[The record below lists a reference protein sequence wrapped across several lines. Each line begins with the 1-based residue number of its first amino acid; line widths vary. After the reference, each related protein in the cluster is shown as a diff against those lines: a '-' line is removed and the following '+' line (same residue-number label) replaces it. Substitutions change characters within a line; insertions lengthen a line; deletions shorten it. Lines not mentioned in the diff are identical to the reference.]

1 MNSFAADL
9 YLNAKVPA
17 MYRERLSLF
26 PDTVAL
32 SPANGDRPSLHIGG
46 CDLNELAA
54 EFGTPLYTYDQQTI
68 DSAVQ
73 AYRGAL
79 SRHYPGPAG
88 ITFAG
93 KACLN
98 LAMARLMAAHGLI
111 LDCTGVGEMHIA
123 RAAAVPRAQIL
134 LHGVNKSQADLQ
146 AGLSQAGTLVVDNL
160 PELERIAQLAHPRRS
175 LPALWLRVRPGYAVD
190 THLFHQTGQH
200 DSKFGMDA
208 DECVNAVAFC
218 QRNGLPV
225 TGLHFHQGSHF
236 HAAEQVLPALDMVCA
251 LMDRLRRERNWMA
264 QVLSPGGGWGIAY
277 HEADLPHQSIEEYVA
292 TVAAALAEK
301 LSPHALPLPRLQVE
315 PGRSL
320 VARAGV
326 AIYRVGTVKRAGGRR
341 WLLLDGGMAD
351 NIRPALYQARYS
363 ALPVTDPLR
372 RPPISENA
380 WLAGPYCES
389 GDLLIEDLPL
399 PEIEMGELLA
409 VPVSGAYQLM
419 MASNYN
425 GALRPAV
432 AMLRAGSA
440 QLVQRRETVDDLL
453 LRDIV

>member
-1 MNSFAADL
+1 
-9 YLNAKVPA
+9 
-17 MYRERLSLF
+17 MYRDRLPLF

-32 SPANGDRPSLHIGG
+32 RPGQNGRPSLHVGG
-46 CDLNELAA
+46 CDLNRLAA
-54 EFGTPLYTYDQQTI
+54 EWSTPLYIYDLQTI

-73 AYRGAL
+73 AYQDAL

-88 ITFAG
+88 ITYAG
-93 KACLN
+93 KASLN
-98 LAMARLMAAHGLI
+98 LVMARLMAAHGLL

-123 RAAAVPRAQIL
+123 RAAGVPRAQL
-134 LHGVNKSQADLQ
+134 LMHGVNKSQADLQ
-146 AGLSQAGTLVVDNL
+146 AGLAHAGTLVVDNP
-160 PELERIAQLAHPRRS
+160 PELERIAQLAPARGS
-175 LPALWLRVRPGYAVD
+175 APALWLRVRPGYAVD
-190 THLFHQTGQH
+190 THHFRQTGQY

-208 DECVNAVAFC
+208 DQCVDAIAFC
-218 QRNGLPV
+218 QRNDLSV

-236 HAAEQVLPALDMVCA
+236 HAAEQVLPALDMVCE
-251 LMDRLRRERNWMA
+251 LMGRLQRQLNWWPR
-264 QVLSPGGGWGIAY
+264 VLSPGGGWGVAY
-277 HEADLPHQSIEEYVA
+277 QEADLPHQSIEQYVA

-301 LSPHALPLPRLQVE
+301 LSPYALPLPRLQVE

-320 VARAGV
+320 VARAGI
-326 AIYRVGTVKRAGGRR
+326 AIYKVGTVKRAGGRR

-363 ALPVTDPLR
+363 ALPVTDPLSR
-372 RPPISENA
+372 APISDNA

-399 PEIEMGELLA
+399 PEIKSGELLA
-409 VPVSGAYQLM
+409 VPVCGAYQLM

-432 AMLRAGSA
+432 VMLRAGVA
-440 QLVQRRETVDDLL
+440 QLAQRRETVEDLL

>member
-1 MNSFAADL
+1 
-9 YLNAKVPA
+9 
-17 MYRERLSLF
+17 MYRDRLLLF

-32 SPANGDRPSLHIGG
+32 SPDKSGTPSLHVGG
-46 CDLNELAA
+46 HDLNELAA
-54 EFGTPLYTYDQQTI
+54 EYGTPLYIYDQKTI
-68 DSAVQ
+68 DNAVH
-73 AYRGAL
+73 AYQNAL
-79 SRHYPGPAG
+79 SCHYPGPAG
-88 ITFAG
+88 ITYAG
-93 KACLN
+93 KASLN
-98 LAMARLMAAHGLI
+98 LAMAHLMAAHGLL
-111 LDCTGVGEMHIA
+111 LDCTGVGEIHIA
-123 RAAAVPRAQIL
+123 RTAGVPRAQIL
-134 LHGVNKSQADLQ
+134 MHGVNKSLADLR
-146 AGLSQAGTLVVDNL
+146 AGFAQAGTLVVDSL
-160 PELERIAQLAHPRRS
+160 PELARIAQLAHDRGAA
-175 LPALWLRVRPGYAVD
+175 PALWLRVRPGFAVD
-190 THLFHQTGQH
+190 THQFRQTGQH

-208 DECVNAVAFC
+208 DECVDAIALC
-218 QRNGLPV
+218 QQNELPV

-236 HAAEQVLPALDMVCA
+236 HAAAQVLPALDVVCD
-251 LMDRLRRERNWMA
+251 LIGRLQHELNWWP

-292 TVAAALAEK
+292 TVAAALAEN
-301 LSPHALPLPRLQVE
+301 LAPFSTPLPRLQVE

-326 AIYRVGTVKRAGGRR
+326 AIYHVGTVKQAGSRR

-363 ALPVTDPLR
+363 ALPVTDPLG

-380 WLAGPYCES
+380 WLGGPYCES

-399 PEIEMGELLA
+399 PDIKTGELLA

-432 AMLRAGSA
+432 VMLHDGIA
-440 QLVQRRETVDDLL
+440 QLVQRRETVVDLL
-453 LRDIV
+453 LRDVV

>member
-1 MNSFAADL
+1 
-9 YLNAKVPA
+9 
-17 MYRERLSLF
+17 MYRDRLSLF

-32 SPANGDRPSLHIGG
+32 RPDKSGQPSLHVGG
-46 CDLNELAA
+46 RDLNELAA
-54 EFGTPLYTYDQQTI
+54 EFGTPLYIYDQQTI
-68 DSAVQ
+68 DNAVQ
-73 AYRGAL
+73 AYQDAL

-88 ITFAG
+88 ITYAG
-93 KACLN
+93 KASLN
-98 LAMARLMAAHGLI
+98 LAMARLMGAHGL
-111 LDCTGVGEMHIA
+111 LVDCTGVGEMHIA
-123 RAAAVPRAQIL
+123 RTAGVPRAQIL
-134 LHGVNKSQADLQ
+134 MHGVNKSWADLQ
-146 AGLSQAGTLVVDNL
+146 AGLAQAGTLVVDNL
-160 PELERIAQLAHPRRS
+160 PELERIAQLVHARGTS
-175 LPALWLRVRPGYAVD
+175 PALWLRVRPGYAVD
-190 THLFHQTGQH
+190 THQFRQTGQH

-208 DECVNAVAFC
+208 DECIDAVAFC
-218 QRNGLPV
+218 QRNQLPV

-236 HAAEQVLPALDMVCA
+236 HAAEQVLPALDVVCS
-251 LMDRLRRERNWMA
+251 LIGRLQKERNWWPQA
-264 QVLSPGGGWGIAY
+264 LSPGGGWGVAY
-277 HEADLPHQSIEEYVA
+277 HDADLPHQSIEDYVA
-292 TVAAALAEK
+292 TVAAALAES
-301 LSPHALPLPRLQVE
+301 LSSNSLPLPRLQVE

-326 AIYRVGTVKRAGGRR
+326 AIYQVGTVKRAGGRR

-363 ALPVTDPLR
+363 ALPVADPLN
-372 RPPISENA
+372 RPPTQENA

-399 PEIEMGELLA
+399 PEIETGELLA

-432 AMLRAGSA
+432 VMLHDGVV
-440 QLVQRRETVDDLL
+440 QLAQRRETVDDLL

>member
-1 MNSFAADL
+1 MNGD
-9 YLNAKVPA
+9 
-17 MYRERLSLF
+17 RLSLF

-32 SPANGDRPSLHIGG
+32 GPAKDDRPSLHIGG
-46 CDLNELAA
+46 CDLNGLAA
-54 EFGTPLYTYDQQTI
+54 EFGTPLYVYDQQTI
-68 DSAVQ
+68 DGAVQ
-73 AYRGAL
+73 AYRDAL
-79 SRHYPGPAG
+79 SCHYPGAAG
-88 ITFAG
+88 ITYAG
-93 KACLN
+93 KACMN
-98 LAMARLMAAHGLI
+98 VTIARLMAAHGLL
-111 LDCTGVGEMHIA
+111 LDCTGVGELHIA
-123 RAAAVPRAQIL
+123 RAAGVPRAQIL
-134 LHGVNKSQADLQ
+134 MHGVNKNQADLQ
-146 AGLSQAGTLVVDNL
+146 AGLAQAGTLVVDNL
-160 PELERIAQLAHPRRS
+160 PELQRIAQLAGGGRT
-175 LPALWLRVRPGYAVD
+175 PALWLRVRPGYAVD

-208 DECVNAVAFC
+208 DECINAVAFC
-218 QRNGLPV
+218 QRTGLPV

-236 HAAEQVLPALDMVCA
+236 HAAAEVVPALDMVCG
-251 LMDRLRRERNWMA
+251 LMDRLRRERNWQA
-264 QVLSPGGGWGIAY
+264 EALCPGGGWGIAY
-277 HEADLPHQSIEEYVA
+277 HEADLPHESIEEYVA
-292 TVAAALAEK
+292 TVAAALTEK
-301 LSPHALPLPRLQVE
+301 LSSYSLPLPRLQVE

-351 NIRPALYQARYS
+351 NIRPALYEARYS
-363 ALPVTDPLR
+363 ALPVSDPVSR
-372 RPPISENA
+372 TPISENA

-432 AMLRAGSA
+432 VMLRDGVARLA
-440 QLVQRRETVDDLL
+440 QRRETVDDLL

>member
-1 MNSFAADL
+1 
-9 YLNAKVPA
+9 
-17 MYRERLSLF
+17 MYRDRLSLL

-32 SPANGDRPSLHIGG
+32 RPDKNGAPSLHIGDR
-46 CDLNELAA
+46 DLNQLAA
-54 EFGTPLYTYDQQTI
+54 EWGTPLYIYDQRTI
-68 DSAVQ
+68 DNAVQ
-73 AYRGAL
+73 AYQDAL

-88 ITFAG
+88 ITYAG
-93 KACLN
+93 KASLN
-98 LAMARLMAAHGLI
+98 LAMARLMAAHGLL

-123 RAAAVPRAQIL
+123 RTAGVPPAQIL
-134 LHGVNKSQADLQ
+134 LHGVNKSQADLR
-146 AGLSQAGTLVVDNL
+146 AGLVQAGTLVVDNL
-160 PELERIAQLAHPRRS
+160 PELARIAQLAQARVS
-175 LPALWLRVRPGYAVD
+175 APALWLRVRPGYAVD
-190 THLFHQTGQH
+190 THQFRQTGQH

-208 DECVNAVAFC
+208 DECVDAVAYC
-218 QRNGLPV
+218 QRNELRV

-251 LMDRLRRERNWMA
+251 LIGRLQQELDWWP

-277 HEADLPHQSIEEYVA
+277 HEADLPHQSIEFYVA
-292 TVAAALAEK
+292 TVAAALAKK
-301 LSPHALPLPRLQVE
+301 LSPHSRPLPRLQPE

-326 AIYRVGTVKRAGGRR
+326 AIYRVGTVKHAGGRR

-363 ALPVTDPLR
+363 ALPVTDPLG
-372 RPPISENA
+372 RPPVSENA

-399 PEIEMGELLA
+399 PEIEAGELLA

-432 AMLRAGSA
+432 VMLRDGVA

>member
-1 MNSFAADL
+1 
-9 YLNAKVPA
+9 
-17 MYRERLSLF
+17 MYRDRLSLF

-32 SPANGDRPSLHIGG
+32 GSAKDDRPSLHIGD
-46 CDLNELAA
+46 CDLDGLAA
-54 EFGTPLYTYDQQTI
+54 EFGTPLYVYDQQTI
-68 DSAVQ
+68 EGAVQ
-73 AYRGAL
+73 AYRDAL
-79 SRHYPGPAG
+79 SRHYRGAAG
-88 ITFAG
+88 ITYAG
-93 KACLN
+93 KACMN
-98 LAMARLMAAHGLI
+98 VTIARLMAAHGLL
-111 LDCTGVGEMHIA
+111 LDCTGVGELHIA
-123 RAAAVPRAQIL
+123 RAAGVPRAQIL
-134 LHGVNKSQADLQ
+134 MHGVNKNQADLQ
-146 AGLSQAGTLVVDNL
+146 AGLAQAGTLVVDNL
-160 PELERIAQLAHPRRS
+160 PELERIAQLAGGGRT
-175 LPALWLRVRPGYAVD
+175 PALWLRVRPGYAVD

-218 QRNGLPV
+218 QRTGLPV

-236 HAAEQVLPALDMVCA
+236 HAAEEVVPALDMVCG
-251 LMDRLRRERNWMA
+251 LMDRLRRERNWLA
-264 QVLSPGGGWGIAY
+264 QTLCPGGGWGIAY

-292 TVAAALAEK
+292 TVAAALTEK
-301 LSPHALPLPRLQVE
+301 LTSYSLPLPRLQVE

-351 NIRPALYQARYS
+351 NIRPALYEARYS
-363 ALPVTDPLR
+363 ALPVTDPVSR
-372 RPPISENA
+372 TPISENA

-432 AMLRAGSA
+432 VMLRDGIARLA
-440 QLVQRRETVDDLL
+440 QRRETVDDLL
-453 LRDIV
+453 LRDFV

>member
-1 MNSFAADL
+1 MNGD
-9 YLNAKVPA
+9 
-17 MYRERLSLF
+17 RLSLF

-32 SPANGDRPSLHIGG
+32 GPAKDDRPSLHIGG
-46 CDLNELAA
+46 CDLDGLAA
-54 EFGTPLYTYDQQTI
+54 EFGTPLYVYDQQTI
-68 DSAVQ
+68 DGAVQ
-73 AYRGAL
+73 AYRDAL
-79 SRHYPGPAG
+79 SRHYPGAAG
-88 ITFAG
+88 ITYAG
-93 KACLN
+93 KACMN
-98 LAMARLMAAHGLI
+98 VTIARLMAAHGLL
-111 LDCTGVGEMHIA
+111 LDCTGVGELHIA
-123 RAAAVPRAQIL
+123 RAAGVPRAQIL
-134 LHGVNKSQADLQ
+134 MHGVNKNQADLQ
-146 AGLSQAGTLVVDNL
+146 AGLAQAGTLVVDNL
-160 PELERIAQLAHPRRS
+160 PELERIAQLAGGGQI
-175 LPALWLRVRPGYAVD
+175 PALWLRVRPGYAVD

-208 DECVNAVAFC
+208 DECINAVAFC
-218 QRNGLPV
+218 QRTGLPV

-236 HAAEQVLPALDMVCA
+236 HAAEEVVPALDMVCG
-251 LMDRLRRERNWMA
+251 LMDRLRRERNWLA
-264 QVLSPGGGWGIAY
+264 QTLCPGGGWGIAY

-292 TVAAALAEK
+292 TVAAALTEK
-301 LSPHALPLPRLQVE
+301 LTSYSLPLPRLQVE

-351 NIRPALYQARYS
+351 NIRPALYEARYS
-363 ALPVTDPLR
+363 ALPVSDPVSR
-372 RPPISENA
+372 TPISENA

-432 AMLRAGSA
+432 VMLRDGVARLA
-440 QLVQRRETVDDLL
+440 QRRETVDDLL

>member
-1 MNSFAADL
+1 
-9 YLNAKVPA
+9 
-17 MYRERLSLF
+17 MYRDRLSLF

-32 SPANGDRPSLHIGG
+32 GPAKDDRPSLHIGG
-46 CDLNELAA
+46 CDLNGLAA
-54 EFGTPLYTYDQQTI
+54 EFGTPLYIYDQQTI
-68 DSAVQ
+68 DGAVQ
-73 AYRGAL
+73 AYRDAL

-88 ITFAG
+88 ITYAG
-93 KACLN
+93 KACMN
-98 LAMARLMAAHGLI
+98 VTIARLMAAHGLL
-111 LDCTGVGEMHIA
+111 LDCTGVGELHIA
-123 RAAAVPRAQIL
+123 RAAGVPRAQIL
-134 LHGVNKSQADLQ
+134 MHGVNKSQADLQ
-146 AGLSQAGTLVVDNL
+146 AGLAQADTLVVDNL
-160 PELERIAQLAHPRRS
+160 PELERIAQLADGGG
-175 LPALWLRVRPGYAVD
+175 LAPALWLRVRPGYAVD

-236 HAAEQVLPALDMVCA
+236 HAAEQVVPALEMVCR
-251 LMDRLRRERNWMA
+251 LMGRLRRERNWRA
-264 QVLSPGGGWGIAY
+264 ETLCPGGGWGIAY
-277 HEADLPHQSIEEYVA
+277 HEADLPHESIEKYTA
-292 TVAAALAEK
+292 TVAAALTEK
-301 LSPHALPLPRLQVE
+301 LSSHTLPLPRLQVE

-363 ALPVTDPLR
+363 ALPVTDPLSR
-372 RPPISENA
+372 LPISENA

-399 PEIEMGELLA
+399 PEIETGELLA

-432 AMLRAGSA
+432 VMLRDGIVR
-440 QLVQRRETVDDLL
+440 LVQRRETVDDLL

>member
-1 MNSFAADL
+1 MNGD
-9 YLNAKVPA
+9 
-17 MYRERLSLF
+17 RLSLF
-26 PDTVAL
+26 PDTVTL
-32 SPANGDRPSLHIGG
+32 GPAKDDRPSLHIGG
-46 CDLNELAA
+46 CDLNGLAA
-54 EFGTPLYTYDQQTI
+54 EFGTPLYVYDQQTI
-68 DSAVQ
+68 DGAVQ
-73 AYRGAL
+73 AYRDAL
-79 SRHYPGPAG
+79 SRHYPGAAG
-88 ITFAG
+88 ITYAG
-93 KACLN
+93 KACMN
-98 LAMARLMAAHGLI
+98 VTIARLMAAHGLL
-111 LDCTGVGEMHIA
+111 LDCTGVGELHIA
-123 RAAAVPRAQIL
+123 RAAGVPRAQIL
-134 LHGVNKSQADLQ
+134 MHGVNKSQADLQ
-146 AGLSQAGTLVVDNL
+146 AGLAQAGTLVVDNL
-160 PELERIAQLAHPRRS
+160 PELERIAQLVGGGGRT
-175 LPALWLRVRPGYAVD
+175 PALWLRVRPGYAVD

-218 QRNGLPV
+218 QRTGLPV

-236 HAAEQVLPALDMVCA
+236 HAAEEVVPALDMVCG
-251 LMDRLRRERNWMA
+251 LMDRLRRERNWLA
-264 QVLSPGGGWGIAY
+264 QTLCPGGGWGIAY
-277 HEADLPHQSIEEYVA
+277 HEADLPHESIEEYVA
-292 TVAAALAEK
+292 TVAAALTEK
-301 LSPHALPLPRLQVE
+301 LTSYSLPLPRLQVE

-351 NIRPALYQARYS
+351 NIRPALYEARYS
-363 ALPVTDPLR
+363 ALPVTDPMSR
-372 RPPISENA
+372 TPISENA

-432 AMLRAGSA
+432 LMLRDGIARLA
-440 QLVQRRETVDDLL
+440 QRRETVDDLL

>member
-1 MNSFAADL
+1 MFRD
-9 YLNAKVPA
+9 
-17 MYRERLSLF
+17 RLLLF

-32 SPANGDRPSLHIGG
+32 SPDKTGTPSLHVGG
-46 CDLNELAA
+46 RDLNELAA
-54 EFGTPLYTYDQQTI
+54 EWGTPLYIYDHQTI
-68 DSAVQ
+68 DNAVH
-73 AYRGAL
+73 AYQYAL
-79 SRHYPGPAG
+79 SSHYPGPAG
-88 ITFAG
+88 ITYAG
-93 KACLN
+93 KASLN
-98 LAMARLMAAHGLI
+98 LAMARLMAAHGLL
-111 LDCTGVGEMHIA
+111 LDCTGAGELHIA
-123 RAAAVPRAQIL
+123 RTAGVPRAQIL
-134 LHGVNKSQADLQ
+134 MHGVNKSWADLQ
-146 AGLSQAGTLVVDNL
+146 AGFAQAGTLVVDNP
-160 PELERIAQLAHPRRS
+160 PELERIAHLAHARGPA
-175 LPALWLRVRPGYAVD
+175 PALWLRVRPGYPVD
-190 THLFHQTGQH
+190 THQFRQTGQH

-208 DECVNAVAFC
+208 DECVDAIALC
-218 QRNGLPV
+218 QRNELPV

-236 HAAEQVLPALDMVCA
+236 HAAEQVLPALDVVCD
-251 LMDRLRRERNWMA
+251 LIVRLRHELNWWP

-292 TVAAALAEK
+292 TVAAALAEN
-301 LSPHALPLPRLQVE
+301 LSSYSPSLPRLQVE

-326 AIYRVGTVKRAGGRR
+326 AIYHVGTVKHAGSRR

-363 ALPVTDPLR
+363 ALPVTDPLG

-399 PEIEMGELLA
+399 PDIKTGEMLA

-432 AMLRAGSA
+432 VMLRDGAA
-440 QLVQRRETVDDLL
+440 QLAQRRETVDDLL

>member
-1 MNSFAADL
+1 
-9 YLNAKVPA
+9 
-17 MYRERLSLF
+17 MYRDRLSLF

-32 SPANGDRPSLHIGG
+32 CPAKDDRPSLHIGG
-46 CDLNELAA
+46 CDLNGLAA
-54 EFGTPLYTYDQQTI
+54 EFGTPLYIYDQQTI

-73 AYRGAL
+73 AYRDAL

-88 ITFAG
+88 ITYAG

-98 LAMARLMAAHGLI
+98 VAMARLMAAHGLL
-111 LDCTGVGEMHIA
+111 LDCTGVGEMHVA
-123 RAAAVPRAQIL
+123 RAAGVPRAQIL
-134 LHGVNKSQADLQ
+134 MHGVNKSQADLQ
-146 AGLSQAGTLVVDNL
+146 AGLDLAGTLVVDNL
-160 PELERIAQLAHPRRS
+160 PELERIAELAHAGARP
-175 LPALWLRVRPGYAVD
+175 PALWLRVRPGYAVD
-190 THLFHQTGQH
+190 THLFRQTGQH

-236 HAAEQVLPALDMVCA
+236 HAAEQVLPALDMVCG
-251 LMDRLRRERNWMA
+251 LMDRLRRERNWWA
-264 QVLSPGGGWGIAY
+264 QALCPGGGWGIAY
-277 HEADLPHQSIEEYVA
+277 HEADLPHESIEEYVA
-292 TVAAALAEK
+292 TVAAALTEK
-301 LSPHALPLPRLQVE
+301 LSSCSLPLPRLQVE

-326 AIYRVGTVKRAGGRR
+326 AIYRVGTVKRADGRR

-363 ALPVTDPLR
+363 ALPVTDPLS

-399 PEIEMGELLA
+399 PEIETGELLA

-432 AMLRAGSA
+432 VMLRDGLAR
-440 QLVQRRETVDDLL
+440 LVQRRETVDDLL

>member
-1 MNSFAADL
+1 
-9 YLNAKVPA
+9 
-17 MYRERLSLF
+17 MYRDRLSLF

-32 SPANGDRPSLHIGG
+32 SPDKSGAPSLHVGG
-46 CDLNELAA
+46 RDLNELAA
-54 EFGTPLYTYDQQTI
+54 EWGTPLYIYDQQTI
-68 DSAVQ
+68 DNAVH
-73 AYRGAL
+73 AYQDAL

-88 ITFAG
+88 ITYAG
-93 KACLN
+93 KASLN
-98 LAMARLMAAHGLI
+98 LAMARLMAAHGLQ
-111 LDCTGVGEMHIA
+111 LDCTGVGEIHIA
-123 RAAAVPRAQIL
+123 RTAGVPRGQVL
-134 LHGVNKSQADLQ
+134 MHGVNKSWADLQ
-146 AGLSQAGTLVVDNL
+146 AGIAQAGTLVVDNL
-160 PELERIAQLAHPRRS
+160 PELERIAQLTHARDSAPT
-175 LPALWLRVRPGYAVD
+175 LWLRVRPGYAVD
-190 THLFHQTGQH
+190 THLFRQTGQH

-208 DECVNAVAFC
+208 DECVDAIALC
-218 QRNGLPV
+218 QRNELPV

-236 HAAEQVLPALDMVCA
+236 HAAEQVLPALEVVCD
-251 LMDRLRRERNWMA
+251 LIGRLQRELNWWP

-292 TVAAALAEK
+292 TVARALAAN
-301 LSPHALPLPRLQVE
+301 LSPYSPPLPRLQVE

-320 VARAGV
+320 IARAGV
-326 AIYRVGTVKRAGGRR
+326 AIYHVGTVKQAGSRR

-363 ALPVTDPLR
+363 ALPVTNPLS
-372 RPPISENA
+372 RPPTTENA

-399 PEIEMGELLA
+399 PHVETGELLA

-432 AMLRAGSA
+432 VMLREGVA
-440 QLVQRRETVDDLL
+440 QLAQRRETVDDLL

>member
-1 MNSFAADL
+1 MNGD
-9 YLNAKVPA
+9 
-17 MYRERLSLF
+17 RLSLF

-32 SPANGDRPSLHIGG
+32 GPTKDDRPSLHIGG
-46 CDLNELAA
+46 CDLNGLAA
-54 EFGTPLYTYDQQTI
+54 EFGTPLYVYDQQTI
-68 DSAVQ
+68 DGAVQ
-73 AYRGAL
+73 AYRDAL
-79 SRHYPGPAG
+79 SCHYPGAAG
-88 ITFAG
+88 ITYAG
-93 KACLN
+93 KACMN
-98 LAMARLMAAHGLI
+98 VTIARLMAAHGLL
-111 LDCTGVGEMHIA
+111 LDCTGVGELHIA
-123 RAAAVPRAQIL
+123 RAAGVPRAQIL
-134 LHGVNKSQADLQ
+134 MHGVNKSQADLQ
-146 AGLSQAGTLVVDNL
+146 AGLTQAGTLVVDNL
-160 PELERIAQLAHPRRS
+160 PELERISQLAGGGGRT
-175 LPALWLRVRPGYAVD
+175 PALWLRVRPGYAVD

-208 DECVNAVAFC
+208 DECVGAVAFC
-218 QRNGLPV
+218 QRTGLLV

-236 HAAEQVLPALDMVCA
+236 HAAEEVVPALDMVCG
-251 LMDRLRRERNWMA
+251 LMDRLRRERNWLA
-264 QVLSPGGGWGIAY
+264 QTLCPGGGWGIAY
-277 HEADLPHQSIEEYVA
+277 HEADLPHESVEEYVA
-292 TVAAALAEK
+292 TVAAALTEK
-301 LSPHALPLPRLQVE
+301 LTSYSLPLPRLQVE

-351 NIRPALYQARYS
+351 NIRPALYEARYS
-363 ALPVTDPLR
+363 ALPVSDPVSR
-372 RPPISENA
+372 TPISENA

-432 AMLRAGSA
+432 VMLRDGIARLA
-440 QLVQRRETVDDLL
+440 QRRETVDDLL